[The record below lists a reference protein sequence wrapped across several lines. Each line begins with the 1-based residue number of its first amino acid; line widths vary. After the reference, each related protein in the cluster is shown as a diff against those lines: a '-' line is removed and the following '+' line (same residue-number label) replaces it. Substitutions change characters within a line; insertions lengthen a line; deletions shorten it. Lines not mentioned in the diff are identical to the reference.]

1 MHPFT
6 YLRSETEQQAL
17 QLARATTG
25 SRFIAGGTTLLDLMK
40 YHIETPTQLVDINPL
55 PLTAIQVDGGML
67 RIGALARMSDV
78 ALHPDVTSNVPVLSE
93 SLLLAASPQLRN
105 MATMGGN
112 LMQRTRCPYFRD
124 VAFACNKRE
133 PGRSE
138 GPAGCSALRGSNRTH
153 ALLGTEA
160 PDGRV
165 HCIATHPSDFA
176 VALAALDGTIHL
188 KSAGGE
194 RTIPATEFHR
204 LPGNTP
210 DVETVLQ
217 PGELITDIRI
227 PLTAWA
233 KRSGYLKLRD
243 RASYAFALV
252 SVAAA
257 LDIELG
263 IIRNARLALGGVGTK
278 PWRAT
283 KAEQVLQGAKPGAA
297 AFRAAADAALEDV
310 KPLADNRFKVD
321 LAKNAIIHN
330 LTTLAAR

>member
-17 QLARATTG
+17 QLAQATAG

-40 YHIETPTQLVDINPL
+40 YHIETPTQLVDINSL
-55 PLTAIQVDGGML
+55 PLTAIQVNNGTL

-78 ALHPDVTSNVPVLSE
+78 ALHPDVTKNFPVLSE

-124 VAFACNKRE
+124 TAFACNKRQ
-133 PGRSE
+133 PGL
-138 GPAGCSALRGSNRTH
+138 GCSALKGHNRTH
-153 ALLGTEA
+153 AILGTSNS
-160 PDGRV
+160 
-165 HCIATHPSDFA
+165 CIATHPSDFA

-188 KSAGGE
+188 NGAGGK
-194 RTIPATEFHR
+194 RTVPATDFHR
-204 LPGNTP
+204 LPGDTP
-210 DVETVLQ
+210 HQETALQ
-217 PGELITDIRI
+217 PGELITAITI

-233 KRSGYLKLRD
+233 KRSHYLKLRD

-257 LDIELG
+257 LDIESG
-263 IIRNARLALGGVGTK
+263 IIREARIALGGVGTK
-278 PWRAT
+278 PWRSL
-283 KAEQVLQGAKPGAA
+283 KAEQVLKGEKPGAA
-297 AFRAAADAALEDV
+297 VFRAAADAALEGA
-310 KPLADNRFKVD
+310 KPFAHNGFKVP
-321 LAKNAIIHN
+321 LVKNAIIHN
-330 LTTLAAR
+330 LTTLAS